1 MVAFSFLLKQD
12 LISQIGCSVGR
23 GQEGIPVRQVN
34 NRASQSAGSVDIR
47 PSLRKISFKSVPIK
61 VLTA

>member
-12 LISQIGCSVGR
+12 LISQIGCSARR
-23 GQEGIPVRQVN
+23 GQEGISVSEVN

-47 PSLRKISFKSVPIK
+47 PSLRKMSFKSLPIK
-61 VLTA
+61 RLTA